1 MVQRTIRDFMAG
13 IMPERCRRCN
23 VSPVGRWQRY
33 WFSDGG
39 RTALAIV
46 RIAVAV
52 SVLLSLARLADLS
65 PWNLPGSRAL
75 YRPVGIWMLLGGH
88 APPDALVSVLWL
100 LAWTSTVAMLLGVA
114 TRASTAVSFISAV
127 AIASLSFATSRT
139 WSHQYNVVFLAQMA
153 MLGSR
158 SGDVL
163 SIDWLV
169 RRLRGLPAHDVPR
182 AYQWSLRLVQLAVA
196 LMFAGAMFHKLLQA
210 HFTLRWAL
218 SDSIRHHLLI
228 RFDLAGIERPPIVDW
243 LLVEPWRYR
252 TAALLNLISQAAPL
266 AAVFLV
272 KRPWL
277 RAFAGSFF
285 VIETIA
291 LGVVVDLWNL
301 HWLPLAAVFVD
312 WDRLIA
318 YLARRPIVHPDV
330 PASWHPPRAARIYI
344 VAFVAYDVITACVPR
359 LDQWLNTYPFSGFP
373 MFSKVR
379 ARPPYDVH
387 QPYGISG
394 IRFEV
399 ISDRPLDAATQRWFD
414 HTHRTLAEVRDPDE
428 LRRRMTAVLTRGRER
443 YGVFGVKGLRLWLA
457 IYEAPAHP
465 EPARFVRHPIALLG
479 ELTPDG
485 TFRTALGK
493 LHGTPGPTSEQVT
506 LDMHLVNIPEPAT
519 AKLVYYQNEL
529 PRPVEIPVE
538 RTGMRWDLGYQPITG
553 NPLHFV
559 AILDGTPWVV
569 ATHAPW
575 QW

>member
-1 MVQRTIRDFMAG
+1 M
-13 IMPERCRRCN
+13 
-23 VSPVGRWQRY
+23 SRWQRY

-39 RTALAIV
+39 RTSLAIV
-46 RIAVAV
+46 RIAVAA
-52 SVLLSLARLADLS
+52 SVLLSLARLAELS
-65 PWNLPGSRAL
+65 VWGTPGSHAL
-75 YRPVGIWMLLGGH
+75 YRPVGIWMLLGDR
-88 APPDALVSVLWL
+88 APSATFVSVLWL
-100 LAWTSTVAMLLGVA
+100 VAWTSTVAMLLGVA
-114 TRASTAVSFISAV
+114 TRASTAVSFVSAV
-127 AIASLSFATSRT
+127 ALASLSFATSRT

-218 SDSIRHHLLI
+218 SDSLRHHLLI
-228 RFDLAGIERPPIVDW
+228 RFDLAGLERPPIVDW

-252 TAALLNLISQAAPL
+252 TAAMLNLISQAAPL

-272 KRPWL
+272 NRPWL
-277 RAFAGSFF
+277 RALAGSFF

-312 WDRLIA
+312 WDRLRA
-318 YLARRPIVHPDV
+318 WLARRPLSHPEV
-330 PASWHPPRAARIYI
+330 PASWRPPRAARIYL
-344 VAFVAYDVITACVPR
+344 VAFVVYDVITACVPR

-387 QPYGISG
+387 QPYGIAG
-394 IRFEV
+394 IWFEV
-399 ISDRPLDAATQRWFD
+399 ASERPLDARTQRWFD

-428 LRRRMTAVLTRGRER
+428 LRRRMTAVLQHGKER
-443 YGVFGVKGLRLWLA
+443 YPSLGIQGLRLWLA
-457 IYEAPAHP
+457 IYEAPPHP
-465 EPARFVRHPIALLG
+465 EPARFVRHPIAVLG
-479 ELTPDG
+479 ELSPDG
-485 TFRTALGK
+485 TFRTALGT
-493 LHGTPGPTSEQVT
+493 LRGTPGASSKQVT
-506 LDMHLVNIPEPAT
+506 LDMDLVGVPAPTT
-519 AKLVYYQNEL
+519 AKLVYYRDEL
-529 PRPVEIPVE
+529 PQPIEIPVE
-538 RTGMRWDLGYQPITG
+538 RTGTRWDLSGQPIAG

-559 AILDGTPWVV
+559 AILDGTAWVV